1 MKYFILKQDR
11 NLENA
16 IEMTGFSNSQKLT
29 LLKEDADKYYDCTN
43 VLVKG
48 NKNSIYPDLIQA
60 PVLLVSD
67 NLHKIFNLY
76 ENTIIYKIA
85 VFSDLEMERQEVYR
99 LVLPELLDALSDK
112 TMYFKNG
119 WVDKIV
125 LDSKKIGDYNI
136 FQVKAGVDY
145 YFIVSLDLVESMLK
159 RNLFMGIIFEEVGVE

>member
-16 IEMTGFSNSQKLT
+16 IEIEGFNNSQKMT
-29 LLKEDADKYYDCTN
+29 LLKEDEDKYKDSTN

-48 NKNSIYPDLIQA
+48 NENSIYPDLIQA

-67 NLHKIFNLY
+67 ELHKIFKLY

-85 VFSDLEMERQEVYR
+85 VFSNLKLKTQKVYR
-99 LVLPELLDALSDK
+99 LVLPEILEVLSNK
-112 TMYFKNG
+112 TTYFKNG

-125 LDSKKIGDYNI
+125 LDSEKIGDYNI
-136 FQVKAGVDY
+136 FQIKAGVDY
-145 YFIVSLDLVESMLK
+145 YFIVSLDVVESMLK
-159 RNLFMGIIFEEVGVE
+159 RDLFVGVKFEEVEVE

>member
-16 IEMTGFSNSQKLT
+16 IEMTGFNNSQKMT
-29 LLKEDADKYYDCTN
+29 LLKEDADKYNDCTN

>member
-16 IEMTGFSNSQKLT
+16 IEIQGFNNSQKLT
-29 LLKEDADKYYDCTN
+29 LLKKDADEYNNSTN

-48 NKNSIYPDLIQA
+48 NENSVYPDLFQS

-67 NLHKIFNLY
+67 ALHKVFELY

-85 VFSDLEMERQEVYR
+85 VFSNLKMKTQEVYR
-99 LVLPELLDALSDK
+99 LVLPELLDGLSDK
-112 TMYFKNG
+112 TVYFKNG

-125 LDSKKIGDYNI
+125 LDSKKTGDYNI
-136 FQVKAGVDY
+136 FQIKAGVDY
-145 YFIVSLDLVESMLK
+145 YFIASLDVVESMLK
-159 RNLFMGIIFEEVGVE
+159 RNLFLGIKFEEVQVE